1 MRANIL
7 TLENIKKN
15 YTERMLFDEA
25 SFYLQEGEKVGI
37 IGVNGTGKSTLLR
50 MIAGTEVADEG
61 KRVVANNLVIRFL
74 TQQPQFADGM
84 SVLQAALSMDIHE
97 EHDLSYEA
105 QAKQQLM
112 ELGITD
118 FDQPMEQL
126 SGGLKK
132 RVAIVATLLSGAD
145 ILLMDEPTNHLD
157 GKTATWLENYLK
169 NFRGAFVLVTHD
181 RYFLDSVVDRIVE
194 IDHGKMYSY
203 DTNYEGF
210 LELKAAREEAEDAT
224 WQKNKSLLR
233 TELEWV
239 RRGAQARTTKQKA
252 RLQRYEELKNKK
264 APIRDGSVELSSVST
279 RMGRTTIELHGVS
292 KAYDKQLFRDF
303 TYIFL
308 KGDRVGFV
316 GENGCGKTTLMKI
329 IAGMDRPDSGEVV
342 VGQTVKIG
350 YYSQEFDHDPSAG
363 IAYMDPKLRVID
375 YIRNTAEYVK
385 TKDGLLS
392 ASVMLDKFLFPP
404 KEQYALIEK
413 LSGGERKR
421 LNLLRVL
428 MEAPNVL
435 ILDEPTNDLD
445 IQTLT
450 ILEDYLDSFDGIVIA
465 VSHDR
470 YFLDRVVSRLFA
482 FEGGTSPRQFEGS
495 YSDYELVRQM
505 ETQPQPAQSKV
516 VTEKK
521 SDPNAGRAHAVKVR
535 FTYQEQK
542 DWDTIEERIAELESK
557 LEKLDTDIAGNARD
571 FVKLN
576 ELTKEKEETE
586 AALEEA
592 MDRWMYLSDK
602 NEMIENAK
610 S

>member
-1 MRANIL
+1 MGFLRRFFFQKKGS
-7 TLENIKKN
+7 ENGQDVAEELYPEEMESDQRKIGHYVLDHCEQIIESARELGEEKKE
-15 YTERMLFDEA
+15 YDIVT
-25 SFYLQEGEKVGI
+25 SYLKDIE
-37 IGVNGTGKSTLLR
+37 
-50 MIAGTEVADEG
+50 
-61 KRVVANNLVIRFL
+61 FL
-74 TQQPQFADGM
+74 TDLP
-84 SVLQAALSMDIHE
+84 E
-97 EHDLSYEA
+97 E
-105 QAKQQLM
+105 Q
-112 ELGITD
+112 
-118 FDQPMEQL
+118 
-126 SGGLKK
+126 
-132 RVAIVATLLSGAD
+132 
-145 ILLMDEPTNHLD
+145 
-157 GKTATWLENYLK
+157 
-169 NFRGAFVLVTHD
+169 
-181 RYFLDSVVDRIVE
+181 
-194 IDHGKMYSY
+194 
-203 DTNYEGF
+203 
-210 LELKAAREEAEDAT
+210 
-224 WQKNKSLLR
+224 
-233 TELEWV
+233 
-239 RRGAQARTTKQKA
+239 
-252 RLQRYEELKNKK
+252 K

-292 KAYDKQLFRDF
+292 KAYDKQLFTDF

-413 LSGGERKR
+413 LSGGEKKR

-482 FEGGTSPRQFEGS
+482 FEGGASPRQFEGS

-505 ETQPQPAQSKV
+505 ETQPQPAQSKM

-521 SDPNAGRAHAVKVR
+521 PDPNAGRAHAVKVR

>member
-50 MIAGTEVADEG
+50 MIAGTEEADEG

-194 IDHGKMYSY
+194 IDHGKVYSY

-292 KAYDKQLFRDF
+292 KAYDKQLFTDF

-308 KGDRVGFV
+308 KGDRIGFV

-404 KEQYALIEK
+404 KEQYSLIEK
-413 LSGGERKR
+413 LSGGEKKR

-557 LEKLDTDIAGNARD
+557 IEKLDTDIAGNARD

-602 NEMIENAK
+602 HEMIENAK

>member
-194 IDHGKMYSY
+194 IDHGKVYSY

-292 KAYDKQLFRDF
+292 KAYDKQLFTDF

-308 KGDRVGFV
+308 KGDRIGFV

-404 KEQYALIEK
+404 KEQYSLIEK
-413 LSGGERKR
+413 LSGGEKKR

-557 LEKLDTDIAGNARD
+557 IEKLDTDIAGNARD